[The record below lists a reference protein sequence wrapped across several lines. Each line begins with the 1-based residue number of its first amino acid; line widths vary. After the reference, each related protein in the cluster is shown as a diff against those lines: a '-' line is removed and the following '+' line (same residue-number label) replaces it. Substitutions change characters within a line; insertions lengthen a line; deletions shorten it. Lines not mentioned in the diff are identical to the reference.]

1 MRECDGHLRCL
12 VGMDTTN
19 LDNLTQEQLA
29 TLAAVELRI
38 KEITKPL
45 REQMEV
51 GTHALASSVT
61 FSLEGEL
68 TVSEDKKDVPNPQ
81 KAKPWKLVVALL
93 NEVNMLRKSA
103 KMAGLDLES
112 LVNMAESVDPK
123 LTKKS
128 KEEVDAVCERI
139 LEGTRTDKAGKRCL
153 SKGSS
158 VSLTGFGET
167 QPSDEPEPEPE
178 YKSRPWVLLS

>member
-1 MRECDGHLRCL
+1 
-12 VGMDTTN
+12 MDTTN

-158 VSLTGFGET
+158 GAGAGAGVQEPPLGAPLLTGADGDSLGSPPLDLT
-167 QPSDEPEPEPE
+167 
-178 YKSRPWVLLS
+178 